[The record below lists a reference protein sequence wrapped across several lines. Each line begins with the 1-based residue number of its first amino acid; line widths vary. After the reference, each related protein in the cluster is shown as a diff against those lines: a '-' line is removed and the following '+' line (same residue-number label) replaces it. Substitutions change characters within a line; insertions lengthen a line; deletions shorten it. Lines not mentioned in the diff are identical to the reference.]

1 MVADRGAL
9 LGLRRPLDR
18 SRIQMAEP
26 EERWRADAEARLAS
40 LAKPPGA
47 LGTLED
53 WCVTLCVAQKT
64 LRPTVSA
71 AALVF
76 CGDHGCKK
84 ADAALS
90 PYPASATQAI
100 FRSLAA
106 GVSCAAVLARSVGAT
121 LHVVDVGIDGDVS
134 DVRDRDGI
142 LVHRCKVLPG
152 TSDLRVAPAMTEPAL
167 DAALRVGRQ
176 RVRVVSCG
184 ATVICVGEVGIGNT
198 TAAAC
203 LLAALTGNGAE
214 TVCGRGTGLD
224 DAGLAHKIETVRVAL
239 AHHNLPTPYVSHSDA
254 RNALRCVGGLE
265 IAAMVG
271 AYMAMPA
278 TNAVAVVDG
287 FISGVAALCATR
299 MEPACR
305 SRMIFATSL
314 AEEPSRPGGGA
325 ILAEA
330 VGANPALDMGLRLG
344 ECSAAVLALPLLSAA
359 AALPNAAT
367 LAEAMALSPH
377 APTPAAAAD
386 DDDDGFV
393 CLGSVTAEERA
404 AAARRAAEAAGNVLE
419 VESPPRPVAAH
430 RRSFA
435 SDADATF
442 LPVPRSPRT
451 PVEGALPPVPTF
463 MGRGTA
469 RRPVEPPAP
478 APSFGARANYDPV
491 LDE

>member
-1 MVADRGAL
+1 
-9 LGLRRPLDR
+9 
-18 SRIQMAEP
+18 MAEP
-26 EERWRADAEARLAS
+26 EERWRADAEARLAF

-47 LGTLED
+47 LGTLEE

-76 CGDHGCKK
+76 VADHGCKK
-84 ADAALS
+84 ADSALS

-121 LHVVDVGIDGDVS
+121 LHVVDVGVDGDVS

-142 LVHRCKVLPG
+142 EVHHCKVLPG
-152 TSDLRVAPAMTEPAL
+152 TSDIRREPAMSEEAL
-167 DAALRVGRQ
+167 DAALRVGQ
-176 RVRVVSCG
+176 QQVQVVSCG
-184 ATVICVGEVGIGNT
+184 ATVICIGEVGIGNT
-198 TAAAC
+198 TSAAC
-203 LLAALTGNGAE
+203 LLAALTGSDAE

-224 DAGLAHKIETVRVAL
+224 DAGLAHKIEVVRAAL
-239 AHHNLPTPYVSHSDA
+239 AHHNLPLT

-271 AYMAMPA
+271 AYIAMSS
-278 TNAVAVVDG
+278 TRAVAVVDG
-287 FISGVAALCATR
+287 FISGVAALCAIQ
-299 MEPACR
+299 MQPSCR

-330 VGANPALDMGLRLG
+330 LGAKPALDMGLRLG

-359 AALPNAAT
+359 AALPTAAT
-367 LAEAMALSPH
+367 LDEAMALSPN
-377 APTPAAAAD
+377 APAPAAAAD
-386 DDDDGFV
+386 DDDDDGFE

-404 AAARRAAEAAGNVLE
+404 AEARLAA
-419 VESPPRPVAAH
+419 
-430 RRSFA
+430 
-435 SDADATF
+435 
-442 LPVPRSPRT
+442 
-451 PVEGALPPVPTF
+451 
-463 MGRGTA
+463 
-469 RRPVEPPAP
+469 
-478 APSFGARANYDPV
+478 
-491 LDE
+491 